1 MYINP
6 TTFRRWWD
14 LFRTDAPLTEIRLIG
29 SNGKIASGYFY
40 DCETALKCIQEYRD
54 ESKGLYACLN
64 VIDSSCDG
72 CSQRDKIIDN
82 PKVTTNDKDIK
93 GRIWVLIDIDTD
105 RKSDS
110 NATDAQVKEA
120 RDMVRQIGIFLRDQG
135 FSSPIVAMSANGYH
149 MYYRVNIAC
158 NEETDKVI
166 ADFLAVLE
174 MRFGTDTC
182 HVDLSVKN
190 RSRVAKI
197 IGSKSNKGS
206 DTIDRPQRESY
217 FEKVPEDIE
226 PTDIA
231 FFRKVASYLPQE
243 ETPSRHNNYSTE
255 AFDLDGFISKHGL
268 RVARI
273 MPFQGGQRYILEECP
288 FCSDH
293 KAPDAALFKMQ
304 SGAVG
309 FKCLHNSCSH
319 NSWRDVRILFEPDAY
334 TKREYD
340 EFKSRQDYYST
351 APKQA
356 PTILKE
362 SAEKGKKWLSMTDI
376 AWVDPSQFTY
386 IPTGF
391 EEIDRKMGGMCL
403 GDVTVLTGRP
413 GCVDRNT
420 EFFNGT
426 EWKKICDYQDGDMV
440 LQYNRD
446 GSAEL
451 VYPQAY
457 IKEPCNHMTLIKTKY
472 GVNQCVSDEHRL
484 VYESDKGI
492 FYIKTMDEVRKIHE
506 SLNKGFCGKFLTSFS
521 YSGQGI
527 DLTDDEIRVMCAVVC
542 DSSFACKR
550 SNKNICRINIKKQRK
565 KERLE
570 MLLSNAGIP
579 YRKEQYNPKDPEF
592 SNYFFE
598 APRRA
603 KEFGAFWY
611 GCNRHQLEV
620 FCDEICHWDGH
631 FYEKGMQ
638 FSTVVKATADFVQF
652 AFSAIGMRAR
662 VAVNNRVGRPYLT
675 NGKTYT
681 RKSLEYLVHITKV
694 TKLSIHKT
702 GGKGNLIDVVPDDGY
717 KYCFT
722 VPSSMLVLRREGCI
736 NITGNCGKTSI
747 LNSITL
753 NAIQRGYKVAV
764 WSGELQASRFQS
776 WIDQVAAGI
785 NGVEKYKDW
794 WVCKRDVAQKIHQWL
809 NGKLWLRNNAYKN
822 KWSQLKQDIIDCVT
836 ENGTQ
841 LVILDNLASMNLDNV
856 EGAKNDKQSVFI
868 AELKEFAKESN
879 IHIVIVIHP
888 RKDIGNGL
896 MRLESISG
904 AADLYGLCD
913 NVLLLHRVCQDFE
926 RRGKEFWGAEEMARL
941 MVYHEIV
948 EVAKNRSHGLL
959 DDKFGLYFIEKTRA
973 FKSSPDD
980 AVPYGWADDNT
991 EQREPHYNQESRE
1004 VDDPLDPFS
1013 NPPSVI
1019 PF

>member
-231 FFRKVASYLPQE
+231 FFRKVASYLPQD

-403 GDVTVLTGRP
+403 GDVTVMTGRP
-413 GCVDRNT
+413 G
-420 EFFNGT
+420 
-426 EWKKICDYQDGDMV
+426 
-440 LQYNRD
+440 
-446 GSAEL
+446 A
-451 VYPQAY
+451 
-457 IKEPCNHMTLIKTKY
+457 
-472 GVNQCVSDEHRL
+472 
-484 VYESDKGI
+484 
-492 FYIKTMDEVRKIHE
+492 
-506 SLNKGFCGKFLTSFS
+506 
-521 YSGQGI
+521 
-527 DLTDDEIRVMCAVVC
+527 
-542 DSSFACKR
+542 
-550 SNKNICRINIKKQRK
+550 
-565 KERLE
+565 
-570 MLLSNAGIP
+570 
-579 YRKEQYNPKDPEF
+579 
-592 SNYFFE
+592 
-598 APRRA
+598 
-603 KEFGAFWY
+603 
-611 GCNRHQLEV
+611 
-620 FCDEICHWDGH
+620 
-631 FYEKGMQ
+631 
-638 FSTVVKATADFVQF
+638 
-652 AFSAIGMRAR
+652 
-662 VAVNNRVGRPYLT
+662 
-675 NGKTYT
+675 
-681 RKSLEYLVHITKV
+681 
-694 TKLSIHKT
+694 
-702 GGKGNLIDVVPDDGY
+702 
-717 KYCFT
+717 
-722 VPSSMLVLRREGCI
+722 
-736 NITGNCGKTSI
+736 GKTSI

-941 MVYHEIV
+941 MVHHEIV